1 MPLKRVTIIKVRRS
15 DESNVNKDLQWLG
28 NSLGLFNLRD
38 KDSSCFRIFI
48 TLVRKS
54 RGNEALS
61 SDEIAEKLNLTR
73 GTVVHHLNR
82 LMDSDIVIKEKEGYL
97 LKENNLQRLV
107 KNIELDIKS
116 MFSELEEVAK
126 EIDEKLS

>member
-1 MPLKRVTIIKVRRS
+1 MALKRVTIIKVRRT
-15 DESNVNKDLQWLG
+15 DEGNVNKDLQWLG

-54 RGNEALS
+54 RGDEALS

-97 LKENNLQRLV
+97 LKESNLQRLV
-107 KNIELDIKS
+107 KNIELDMES

-126 EIDEKLS
+126 EIDEKLG